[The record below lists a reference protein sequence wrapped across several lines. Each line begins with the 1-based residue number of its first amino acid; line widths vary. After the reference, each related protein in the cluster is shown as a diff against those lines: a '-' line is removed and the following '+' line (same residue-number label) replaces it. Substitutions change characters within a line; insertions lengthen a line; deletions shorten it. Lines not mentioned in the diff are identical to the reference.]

1 MMAVQTQAE
10 STSINKSPW
19 GLLAVAG
26 IVGTVSGTYV
36 LVDPAGANE
45 LAVVG
50 GGALLGSG
58 LIASGFA
65 FLSLLNKRMDH
76 TH

>member
-1 MMAVQTQAE
+1 MAAQKQAE
-10 STSINKSPW
+10 LTGVNKLPW

-36 LVDPAGANE
+36 PIESAGADE
-45 LAVVG
+45 LVVVG

-65 FLSLLNKRMDH
+65 VLSLLNKRMDH
-76 TH
+76 AR